1 MNIFRKRQFDQLQE
15 RIEKVLNK
23 LDHLNSDIGQAIP
36 DFKRVWENE
45 LEPLLKERDKFI
57 K

>member
-1 MNIFRKRQFDQLQE
+1 MNIFRKRQFDFIQK

-23 LDHLNSDIGQAIP
+23 IDKCDSKDFHKIYEKELD
-36 DFKRVWENE
+36 
-45 LEPLLKERDKFI
+45 PLLKERDKFI